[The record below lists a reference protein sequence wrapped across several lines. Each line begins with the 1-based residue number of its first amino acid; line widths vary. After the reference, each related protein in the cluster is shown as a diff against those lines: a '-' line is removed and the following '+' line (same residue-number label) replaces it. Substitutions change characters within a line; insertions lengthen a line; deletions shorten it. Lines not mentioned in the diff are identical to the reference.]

1 MIYLIPKMHAYKG
14 CTMALRSRWWCWKR
28 GTRTWLTCN
37 QIVWLKCPKGT
48 WTHAIAMCS
57 SIMHIYLDAFIIYMS
72 CTKQCQGR
80 SRCFATEICGR
91 YKSRLR
97 DESLSC
103 PCKVMASNLDKY
115 MHDYLNAFGLNN
127 LYNQI
132 LHLYMCQGLGRSLKQ
147 RKRKLKKQRTVWRNR
162 RQKRTRSERMKW
174 NPSMIRMIRTKRNRS
189 S

>member
-1 MIYLIPKMHAYKG
+1 MHDLYNILRLYDGIEKPLVVLKEKNKNLIDMQSNCMAEVPKRYVN
-14 CTMALRSRWWCWKR
+14 
-28 GTRTWLTCN
+28 TCN
-37 QIVWLKCPKGT
+37 CNVLID
-48 WTHAIAMCS
+48 
-57 SIMHIYLDAFIIYMS
+57 HIYLDALIYIYIYMPK
-72 CTKQCQGR
+72 TCQGR

-115 MHDYLNAFGLNN
+115 MHDYLNAYGL
-127 LYNQI
+127 LYNQN

-162 RQKRTRSERMKW
+162 RQKRTRSER
-174 NPSMIRMIRTKRNRS
+174 TK
-189 S
+189 